1 MPKILL
7 IGHGSLAKYVLNHLH
22 TRTDLKVSGL
32 LRSTRPQEPA
42 PPGVEV
48 VTRPEELSFQPE
60 VVLELASHQAVRE
73 HAPHFLDSGVEFG
86 IVSVGVL
93 ADDATFEAL
102 NAAAQRGGSRLHV
115 LSGAVGAM
123 DALASAR
130 VGGLDEVLYRSRKPT
145 LGWKGTRAEQLLNL
159 EALEVATPHFSG
171 SAREAALSYP
181 KNANVAATVALS
193 GVGLDRT
200 QVELIADPQASG
212 NTHEVEAR
220 GAFGELAFQIT
231 GLPIPGNPKSSAL
244 TAMSAVRFLQNQSGT
259 LIL

>member
-1 MPKILL
+1 
-7 IGHGSLAKYVLNHLH
+7 
-22 TRTDLKVSGL
+22 
-32 LRSTRPQEPA
+32 
-42 PPGVEV
+42 
-48 VTRPEELSFQPE
+48 
-60 VVLELASHQAVRE
+60 
-73 HAPHFLDSGVEFG
+73 
-86 IVSVGVL
+86 
-93 ADDATFEAL
+93 
-102 NAAAQRGGSRLHV
+102 
-115 LSGAVGAM
+115 M